1 MGSCCQ
7 VRVTIVEKFE
17 EKMAVVKE
25 GANNIMEEIDKG
37 VDHLREGMEKYS
49 TKRKTSEG
57 FSVMEGLNVING
69 TPVKIASGE
78 KTEQKL
84 VSPLGNEDLNDI
96 EDNLEKGAME
106 NELDMPTVE
115 TPRESFAY
123 IDTSIEGEEGLRI
136 ITGKEHFNLSEAE
149 KAKSESSYIA
159 SMEDLRAVPELDKM
173 DTKMR
178 LRMKKTLYVA
188 DLSMK
193 LTDPTRSKS
202 VYQKSNLYLGIL
214 FIISIF
220 YSLPVLQMVFRFPT
234 IISTNLNLPNKPGF
248 LQSRE

>member
-1 MGSCCQ
+1 M
-7 VRVTIVEKFE
+7 EKFE

-25 GANNIMEEIDKG
+25 GANTIMEEIDKG
-37 VDHLREGMEKYS
+37 VDQLREGMEKYS
-49 TKRKTSEG
+49 VKRKTSEG
-57 FSVMEGLNVING
+57 FSVMEGLNMING

-78 KTEQKL
+78 HTDQKL
-84 VSPLGNEDLNDI
+84 VSPLGNGDLNDI

-136 ITGKEHFNLSEAE
+136 ITGKENFNLSEAE

-220 YSLPVLQMVFRFPT
+220 YSLPVLQMVFRLSIAIYP
-234 IISTNLNLPNKPGF
+234 NLNHFQVFRGAKNDRKPGH
-248 LQSRE
+248 LLL